1 MKTVHGPE
9 AHVTKKQRS
18 DAPPKPHPPKGNGE
32 NEAHSKHARGKT
44 DGSGEANSTTRGVED
59 CQHVKSI
66 KTENTVVR
74 SYSFIG
80 REAAQEK
87 PFFFFYCGV

>member
-9 AHVTKKQRS
+9 AHVTKKQRG

-32 NEAHSKHARGKT
+32 NEAHTKHARGRT
-44 DGSGEANSTTRGVED
+44 EGSGEANSTTRDVED

-74 SYSFIG
+74 KVLLIIVLFLINYY
-80 REAAQEK
+80 EM
-87 PFFFFYCGV
+87 FFHRF

>member
-9 AHVTKKQRS
+9 AHVTKKQRG

-32 NEAHSKHARGKT
+32 NEAHTKHARGRS
-44 DGSGEANSTTRGVED
+44 DGSVEANSTTRGVED

-74 SYSFIG
+74 IVSFVLNILLHHLRKFCQG
-80 REAAQEK
+80 
-87 PFFFFYCGV
+87 F